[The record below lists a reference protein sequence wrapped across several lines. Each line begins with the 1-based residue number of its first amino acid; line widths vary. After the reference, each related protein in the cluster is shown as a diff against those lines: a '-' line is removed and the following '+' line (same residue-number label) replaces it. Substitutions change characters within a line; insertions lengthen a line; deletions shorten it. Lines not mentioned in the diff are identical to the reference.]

1 MNGDELLY
9 KRLALNVNC
18 RSSEIAYSYLDG
30 RVDAQEIFEKDEK
43 KLSFQQI
50 LASDEIV
57 RVIICKAG
65 DVRLS
70 QPAGK
75 KFDNFSSRYAL
86 YKKIVLRGDDSIAS
100 LLLQLD
106 KKDQQIEN
114 LQAEKSQLQQ
124 NLDFYGKQR
133 DALNNVCV
141 STLTA
146 LKDFSVIL
154 QGLRNNFS
162 DCDDAVSC
170 QYSRLIQMEQS
181 AVMSVTQSLQQNHGN
196 ISDKIDESLP
206 QKIREVELIDSLQK
220 ENEQNIANRKRY
232 LEDFSRKKQVELDE
246 LSRLHQEHIDSENKN
261 LMQKKQQCKEEL
273 ISLRQEIEKEIAE
286 KTNLL
291 MDCMSQTGEF
301 YSAIK
306 HNASNLFKA
315 NNCVFPGKNI
325 PDKVMFNAI
334 KKCNGE
340 IAPRHII
347 AIYDD
352 SFSKDGTK
360 GILVS
365 YHAFYLFGNFQTKKY
380 LLHHNNILEIDIKT
394 NTPKIITGIIWG
406 IISII
411 LFCIDQ
417 DLSIVTGVISIVISA
432 IVIFNSPSYKKVK
445 YRDSEIAAFSGRNAD
460 EFKKFIQELNSLS
473 SACHWSSEKIQEIRK
488 VEIPFP

>member
-9 KRLALNVNC
+9 KRLDLNVNC
-18 RSSEIAYSYLDG
+18 RSSEIAYSYLEG
-30 RVDAQEIFEKDEK
+30 RVDAEETFEKDGK

-57 RVIICKAG
+57 RSIIRKAG
-65 DVRLS
+65 DVGPS
-70 QPAGK
+70 QPAAN
-75 KFDNFSSRYAL
+75 KFDNFSTRYAL
-86 YKKIVLRGDDSIAS
+86 FKKIVMRGDDSIAS
-100 LLLQLD
+100 LLLELDEKGQL
-106 KKDQQIEN
+106 IEN
-114 LQAEKSQLQQ
+114 LNAEKRELQR
-124 NLDFYGKQR
+124 NLDFCGKQR

-196 ISDKIDESLP
+196 IPDKIDESLP

-220 ENEQNIANRKRY
+220 ENEQNIVNRKRY
-232 LEDFSRKKQVELDE
+232 LEDFSRKKQAELDE

-286 KTNLL
+286 KTHVL
-291 MDCMSQTGEF
+291 MHCMSQAGEF

-306 HNASNLFKA
+306 RNASNLFRT
-315 NNCVFPGKNI
+315 NNCVFSGKNI

-340 IAPRHII
+340 TAPCHVI
-347 AIYDD
+347 AIYND
-352 SFSKDGTK
+352 SFSKDGTA
-360 GILVS
+360 GILIS
-365 YHAFYLFGNFQTKKY
+365 CHAFYLFGNFQTKKY
-380 LLHHNNILEIDIKT
+380 LLHHNNILEVDIKR
-394 NTPKIITGIIWG
+394 NTHQITAGIIG
-406 IISII
+406 VIISII
-411 LFCIDQ
+411 LFYIAQ
-417 DLSIVTGVISIVISA
+417 NWSILIGVIFIVISL
-432 IVIFNSPSYKKVK
+432 IIIFNNPSYKKVK

-473 SACHWSSEKIQEIRK
+473 SSCHWSSEKIQEIQK
-488 VEIPFP
+488 VEM

>member
-9 KRLALNVNC
+9 KRLSLNVNC
-18 RSSEIAYSYLDG
+18 RSSEIAYSYLEG
-30 RVDAQEIFEKDEK
+30 RVSAEEKFEKDGK

-57 RVIICKAG
+57 RFIIRRSG
-65 DVRLS
+65 DVDFS
-70 QPAGK
+70 QPVAN
-75 KFDNFSSRYAL
+75 KFDNFSTRYAL
-86 YKKIVLRGDDSIAS
+86 FKKIVLRGDDSIAS

-106 KKDQQIEN
+106 EQGQQIET
-114 LQAEKSQLQQ
+114 LHSEKRQIQK
-124 NLDFYGKQR
+124 NLDFRIKQC
-133 DALNNVCV
+133 DALNDVCV

-146 LKDFSVIL
+146 LKDFSIIL

-196 ISDKIDESLP
+196 IPDKIDESLP

-232 LEDFSRKKQVELDE
+232 LEDITRKKQAELDE
-246 LSRLHQEHIDSENKN
+246 ASIRHREHIDSENKK
-261 LMQKKQQCKEEL
+261 LMQKKQQCQKKLER
-273 ISLRQEIEKEIAE
+273 LRQETEKDIKG
-286 KTNLL
+286 KTDSLVH
-291 MDCMSQTGEF
+291 CMSQAGEF
-301 YSAIK
+301 YLTVKRNSA
-306 HNASNLFKA
+306 NSFKA
-315 NNCVFPGKNI
+315 NICVFSGKTI

-334 KKCNGE
+334 KKCDGE
-340 IAPRHII
+340 VAPRHVI

-352 SFSKDGTK
+352 SIMKDGTA

-380 LLHHNNILEIDIKT
+380 LLHHNNILEVDIKR
-394 NTPKIITGIIWG
+394 NTHQITTGIIG
-406 IISII
+406 VIISII
-411 LFCIDQ
+411 LFCIAQ
-417 DLSIVTGVISIVISA
+417 DWSIWTGVISIVISL
-432 IVIFNSPSYKKVK
+432 IIIFNNPSYKKVK

-473 SACHWSSEKIQEIRK
+473 SSCHWSSEKIQEIQK
-488 VEIPFP
+488 VEM